1 VNQIKARVIAITMPV
16 DGVDIPDSE
25 GVVSYCARVSAPQ
38 NQENF
43 DTAAG
48 LLKYCAR
55 NKHWSVFEMATAI
68 VEVEAPRDITR
79 QILRHRSGS
88 FQEFSQRYA
97 EVSSDSF
104 IKRECRLQD
113 QKNRQNSI
121 DLNALESFDEAA
133 RLQLAWDVAI
143 NEVQDTA
150 LYHYKK
156 LLELGVAKECAR
168 VLLPEGLTMSRM
180 YISMNLRSWLHYLDV
195 RTGNG
200 TQKEHIEAATAVG
213 IALFPHFRN
222 ILGVNK

>member
-1 VNQIKARVIAITMPV
+1 MNQIKARVIAITMPV
-16 DGVDIPDSE
+16 AGVDIPDSE

-97 EVSSDSF
+97 EVSSESF

-113 QKNRQNSI
+113 ADNRQNSI
-121 DLNALESFDEAA
+121 DLSHMESFNAA
-133 RLQLAWDVAI
+133 AELQLQWDVAI
-143 NEVQDTA
+143 NEVQETA
-150 LYHYKK
+150 LYHYQK
-156 LLELGVAKECAR
+156 LLKLGVAKECAR

-180 YISMNLRSWLHYLDV
+180 YISMNLRSWLHYIDV

-200 TQKEHIEAATAVG
+200 TQKEHIEAATCIG
-213 IALFPHFRN
+213 EALFPHFRN

>member
-1 VNQIKARVIAITMPV
+1 MNQIKARVIAITMPV

-104 IKRECRLQD
+104 IKRECRMQD
-113 QKNRQNSI
+113 LKNRQNSTE
-121 DLNALESFDEAA
+121 LSVMGFEESVE
-133 RLQLAWDVAI
+133 LQRAWDNAI
-143 NEVQDTA
+143 NEVQELA
-150 LYHYKK
+150 LAKYQ
-156 LLELGVAKECAR
+156 LLLSMGVAKECAR

-200 TQKEHIEAATAVG
+200 TQKEHIEAATLIG
-213 IALFPHFRN
+213 EALLPHFRN

>member
-1 VNQIKARVIAITMPV
+1 MNQIKARVIAITMPV
-16 DGVDIPDSE
+16 EGVDIPDSE

-104 IKRECRLQD
+104 IKRECRMQD
-113 QKNRQNSI
+113 LKNRQNSTE
-121 DLNALESFDEAA
+121 LNVMGFEESVA
-133 RLQLAWDVAI
+133 LQLAWDEAI
-143 NEVQDTA
+143 NEVQELA
-150 LYHYKK
+150 LAKYQ
-156 LLELGVAKECAR
+156 LLLSMGVAKECAR

-200 TQKEHIEAATAVG
+200 TQKEHIEAATCVG
-213 IALFPHFRN
+213 EALFPHFRN